1 MVNISFET
9 VKLRI
14 GTRAASKGFKRVCF
28 RGKKL
33 GIGKVKASSS
43 SNMPE
48 DSQTLAL
55 EGSVTALKAEFI
67 RLG

>member
-1 MVNISFET
+1 MVNTSFET
-9 VKLRI
+9 VETANWRTCCKQRLHVSVFPREKFRI
-14 GTRAASKGFKRVCF
+14 SK
-28 RGKKL
+28 
-33 GIGKVKASSS
+33 IMASSS
-43 SNMPE
+43 SNTSE